1 MPSRNEQYLEAAVN
15 KSGTDGLPEPRTRNE
30 KLLHRLVEEVS
41 SGGLP
46 EGGSPYQQLVT
57 DGSGNTKWEDRLAYD
72 DSRVVVDVNDN
83 TRLVRVSD
91 EVPSF
96 VSDGVSV
103 NVWLSNGTSQAVSVV
118 GHGNGN
124 FGVDEFVFIF
134 SSDNVAMGNGIVFP
148 KKGVYFV
155 EVVGEVYVTGF
166 SSADS
171 DTPEITWDGKVENVK
186 TIDPKYIKDMY
197 YDSIAEIDIAGL
209 EIEFPLVSVGA
220 DVSVPL
226 ELGQKWNLVV
236 EDSRV
241 QQNIDSS
248 NPYEVK
254 KNDEGILY
262 IGADP
267 SVNVINGNVRYDI
280 VSITQS
286 KAYYSQSF
294 CSAVGYHGN
303 MKIVG
308 VSGVFTG
315 KVVKTIDSKYIP
327 ADYINSLIDAK
338 LGVIENGS
346 Y

>member
-46 EGGSPYQQLVT
+46 EGGTPYHYLVT
-57 DGSGNTKWEDRLAYD
+57 DGDGNAKWEDRLAY
-72 DSRVVVDVNDN
+72 
-83 TRLVRVSD
+83 
-91 EVPSF
+91 E
-96 VSDGVSV
+96 
-103 NVWLSNGTSQAVSVV
+103 
-118 GHGNGN
+118 
-124 FGVDEFVFIF
+124 
-134 SSDNVAMGNGIVFP
+134 
-148 KKGVYFV
+148 
-155 EVVGEVYVTGF
+155 
-166 SSADS
+166 
-171 DTPEITWDGKVENVK
+171 
-186 TIDPKYIKDMY
+186 
-197 YDSIAEIDIAGL
+197 SIAEIDITGL
-209 EIEFPLVSVGA
+209 EIEFPLVSKGA

-280 VSITQS
+280 VSITKS

-294 CSAVGYHGN
+294 CSAVGYSGN

-315 KVVKTIDSKYIP
+315 EVVKTIDSKYIP